1 MGARLMP
8 EWRALAS
15 VAGGSLVNRG
25 GEARILEQ
33 GTHGVLLEV
42 RFRAGVAT
50 EEHRHEHDSYLYL
63 VSGHI
68 VSTVDGERVE
78 LRPGASLQHP
88 ARVMHSVTAV
98 LDSRWL
104 EFKSPA
110 PSISEDAGGSLRIN
124 S

>member
-1 MGARLMP
+1 MGARVMP
-8 EWRALAS
+8 EWRPLAS
-15 VAGGSLVNRG
+15 IGGPSLVDAG
-25 GEARILEQ
+25 GEARILER
-33 GTHGVLLEV
+33 GAHGVLLEV

-63 VSGHI
+63 VSGH
-68 VSTVDGERVE
+68 VASTVDGQLVE

-88 ARVMHSVTAV
+88 ARVMHSVKAMV
-98 LDSRWL
+98 DSRWL

-110 PSISEDAGGSLRIN
+110 PPIREDAGGSLHID

>member
-1 MGARLMP
+1 MP
-8 EWRALAS
+8 EWRALAG
-15 VAGGSLVNRG
+15 VEGASLVHGG

-33 GTHGVLLEV
+33 GAHGVLLEV

-68 VSTVDGERVE
+68 ASTVDGERVE

-98 LDSRWL
+98 ADSRWL

-110 PSISEDAGGSLRIN
+110 PPIREDAGGSLHID